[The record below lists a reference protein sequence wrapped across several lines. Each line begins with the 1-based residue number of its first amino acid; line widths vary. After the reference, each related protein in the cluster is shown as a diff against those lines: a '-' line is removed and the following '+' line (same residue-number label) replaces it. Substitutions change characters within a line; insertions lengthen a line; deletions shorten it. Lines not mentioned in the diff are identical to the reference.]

1 MPSRGIDGRAHLKT
15 ILIFFRRRTLYIDIY
30 RYSKYSNFNAKN
42 IWIFPLLNEIFI
54 AKQIISES

>member
-15 ILIFFRRRTLYIDIY
+15 ILIFFRRRTLYTDIANIQISMLKIY
-30 RYSKYSNFNAKN
+30 RFFLYLITF
-42 IWIFPLLNEIFI
+42 FI